1 MRIVQF
7 CALTLAAWMVWA
19 VPAAAQDSYPS
30 RPIKILVPIP
40 PGGAPDIVARLVGQ
54 YLSQSLGQPVVIEN
68 RSGANGN
75 LAGEVAAK
83 APHDGYTLLLAADSG
98 IVINPHVYARMS
110 FDPLKD
116 LVPISTVAT
125 NQFILAV
132 NPKLPVKTLP
142 EFIDYAKKAN
152 PPLSFANG
160 GVGSQHFFAMEQLKQ
175 RAGFSLLN
183 VTFRG
188 GSPAMQSTVSGDTQV
203 VFAGGESAGQFE
215 AGNLRPLA
223 ASGKERSKRYP
234 DLPTIGEFY
243 PGYAVDIWL
252 GLFAPAGTPAAIV
265 TKLRK
270 EVQAIL
276 ARPEVAA
283 KINVSGSLQP
293 LILSPEEFAA
303 RIRSDDEKFGKLAK
317 ALNLKIE

>member
-1 MRIVQF
+1 MRMGQF
-7 CALTLAAWMVWA
+7 FAFALAACFVWGT
-19 VPAAAQDSYPS
+19 PAAAQDNYPNRS
-30 RPIKILVPIP
+30 IKIIVPIP
-40 PGGAPDIVARLVGQ
+40 PGGAPDVVARLLGH
-54 YLSQSLGQPVVIEN
+54 YLSESLGQPVVIEN

-75 LAGEVAAK
+75 LAGEVTAK
-83 APHDGYTLLLAADSG
+83 APADGYTLLLAADSG
-98 IVINPHVYARMS
+98 IVINPHVYAKMS
-110 FDPLKD
+110 FDPMKD

-132 NPKLPVKTLP
+132 NPKVPVKTLS
-142 EFIDYAKKAN
+142 EFVDYAKKAN

-175 RAGFSLLN
+175 RAGFTLLN

-188 GSPAMQSTVSGDTQV
+188 GSPAMQSTVAGDTQI

-234 DLPTIGEFY
+234 DLPTIGETY

-252 GLFAPAGTPAAIV
+252 GLFAPAGTPAPIV
-265 TKLRK
+265 AKLQK
-270 EVQAIL
+270 LVHDIL
-276 ARPEVAA
+276 VRPEVAE

-293 LILSPEEFAA
+293 LVMPPDKFAE
-303 RIRSDDEKFGKLAK
+303 RIREDDARFAKLAK
-317 ALNLKIE
+317 DLNLKIE